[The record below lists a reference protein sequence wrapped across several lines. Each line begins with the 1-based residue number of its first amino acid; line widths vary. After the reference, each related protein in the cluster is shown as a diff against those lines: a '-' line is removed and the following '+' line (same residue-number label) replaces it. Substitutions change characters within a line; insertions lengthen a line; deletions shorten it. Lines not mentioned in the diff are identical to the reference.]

1 MNNAEMIKEI
11 AVKTGFTQKDTKTVI
26 DAMKEVVY
34 GTLADGDEIKV
45 FDGLTITTVSKD
57 ARVCRN
63 PRTGETIN
71 VPAKR
76 MPKAR
81 FGKHLKD
88 AVL

>member
-11 AVKTGFTQKDTKTVI
+11 ATRTGFTQKDTKAVV

-34 GTLADGDEIKV
+34 GTLANDEEVKV
-45 FDGLTITTVSKD
+45 FDGLTMITASRD

-63 PRTGETIN
+63 PQTGEPVN

-76 MPKAR
+76 TVKAKI
-81 FGKHLKD
+81 GKHLKD

>member
-11 AVKTGFTQKDTKTVI
+11 ATKTGFTQKDTKAVI

-34 GTLADGDEIKV
+34 GTLANGEEVKV
-45 FDGLTITTVSKD
+45 FDGLTMITASRD

-63 PRTGETIN
+63 PQTGEPVN

-76 MPKAR
+76 TVKAKI
-81 FGKHLKD
+81 GKHLKD

>member
-11 AVKTGFTQKDTKTVI
+11 ATKTGFTQKDTKAVI
-26 DAMKEVVY
+26 DAMKEVIY
-34 GTLADGDEIKV
+34 GTLADGDEVKV
-45 FDGLTITTVSKD
+45 FDGLTMTTVSKD

>member
-11 AVKTGFTQKDTKTVI
+11 AVKTGFTQKDTKAVI
-26 DAMKEVVY
+26 DAMKDVVY
-34 GTLADGDEIKV
+34 GTLANGEEVKV
-45 FDGLTITTVSKD
+45 FDGLTMTTVSKD

-63 PRTGETIN
+63 PRTGETVN

-76 MPKAR
+76 TPKAKI
-81 FGKHLKD
+81 GKHLKD